1 MQLIVGLCGILAVL
15 PLRSPAVAS
24 SSVARVTSQG
34 YSTSAKLLQDDRLV
48 QVGPKTTKK
57 KEGSTEIES
66 VTKFNKIIE
75 SWLSAAIGTAH
86 ASIALPPRPLHF
98 DSDEL

>member
-1 MQLIVGLCGILAVL
+1 MSTRRSLA
-15 PLRSPAVAS
+15 SYGVAS
-24 SSVARVTSQG
+24 FSVALVTYQG
-34 YSTSAKLLQDDRLV
+34 YSMPAKLLQDDRLV